1 MKKLLILL
9 GVLILVSG
17 ISFALEE
24 TGNFEVELSLGF
36 PVHWSNG
43 LHDASFYSN
52 NPVYQPDKTVT
63 ANTSIGLG
71 FVYNLNR
78 RIGITLDT
86 DFFFGARLSG
96 FAYPTSDYNSIFG
109 GNAFLGMIVYLYNG
123 NALKIPLGIGAHFYY
138 FADEIWLP
146 ESDALGSDGDWIT
159 RHDFQLGPALNLGIQ
174 YHFNNKLYVFSRT
187 NVALD
192 AFRLHTI
199 KGAVGSKYVSENHKD
214 VALNWMVKPSLG
226 LGIKF

>member
-1 MKKLLILL
+1 MKKLLILF

-17 ISFALEE
+17 IGFALEE
-24 TGNFEVELSLGF
+24 TGNFEVELNFGF

-43 LHDASFYSN
+43 LHDNSFYTK

-78 RIGITLDT
+78 RIGFTLDT

-96 FAYPTSDYNSIFG
+96 YANPTSDYNSIFG
-109 GNAFLGMIVYLYNG
+109 GNAFFGILVNLYNS
-123 NALKIPLGIGAHFYY
+123 NVLKIPLGIGAHFIY

-146 ESDALGSDGDWIT
+146 ESDVLGSDGDWIS

-174 YHFNNKLYVFSRT
+174 YHFNRNLYIFSRT
-187 NVALD
+187 TAALD
-192 AFRLHTI
+192 IFRLHLI
-199 KGAVGSKYVSENHKD
+199 KGAVGSEYVYENHKD
-214 VALNWMVKPSLG
+214 AALNWMVKPSLG